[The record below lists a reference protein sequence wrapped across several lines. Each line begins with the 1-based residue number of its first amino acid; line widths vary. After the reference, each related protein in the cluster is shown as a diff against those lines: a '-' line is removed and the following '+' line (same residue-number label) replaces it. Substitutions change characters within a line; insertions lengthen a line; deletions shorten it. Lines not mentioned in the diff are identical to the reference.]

1 MKLESKVT
9 EKVTKEEK
17 VLTISESEFRDI
29 VTDVAKSVLDEHSE
43 SGLDPIIRLALTMEN
58 ANFVAKLHRTLFNDK
73 EK

>member
-17 VLTISESEFRDI
+17 VLTISESEFRD
-29 VTDVAKSVLDEHSE
+29 VVSEVAKDIISEHSD

-58 ANFVAKLHRTLFNDK
+58 ANFAAALIQALFDSK
-73 EK
+73 EE